1 MKSQRKLT
9 VNSKV
14 MDALVKRFQLK
25 KLTRR
30 RGDDEAPTAI
40 DGVAELSLSL
50 SDGVARCS
58 AARFTALTCCVGRR

>member
-50 SDGVARCS
+50 S
-58 AARFTALTCCVGRR
+58 LLKLH